1 MSKKSIY
8 KLKCKICGHEDGNL
22 VPHIE
27 SEHPEIS
34 LSDYM
39 AEHGGLDSVIHPA
52 LQEEAEKE
60 EVKVD
65 GKKITIAGVEFEKPE
80 TKAEHKQYIPK
91 ADPYYMLQNF
101 TSDVCHDIQEKKN
114 VFLTGHTGTGKTSLL
129 FQIAALI
136 GQPVIRVNL
145 KQQTTVSDFVGCWTV
160 KAGETVFSYGVLPR
174 AMKEGFWVILDE
186 VDYAEPS
193 ILCALNS
200 VLDRDNPSL
209 TLTEKDYE
217 VIMPHKNFRIFATA
231 NAAGQMSEYRHLY
244 QGTNLMNEA
253 FLRRWNVYK
262 VDYLPATQEETVIS
276 KHCARM
282 PAELIGRLVR
292 VANMARKGFT
302 EETLHCTFSTQT
314 LIDWAQMIVRHKNLK
329 AEAPIH
335 AASMTLFNKISR
347 EDAGTIEGMIRRVMG
362 RNE

>member
-1 MSKKSIY
+1 MSKEY
-8 KLKCKICGHEDGNL
+8 KLTCKICGHKEGNL

-34 LSDYM
+34 LAEYM
-39 AEHGGLDSVIHPA
+39 EQHGGLDSVIHPA

-65 GKKITIAGVEFEKPE
+65 GKEITIAGVKFTKPE
-80 TKAEHKQYIPK
+80 VKTEHKQYVPK
-91 ADPYYMLQNF
+91 ADPFYLLQSF
-101 TSDVCHDIQEKKN
+101 TSDVCNDIQERKN
-114 VFLTGHTGTGKTSLL
+114 VFLIGHTGTGKTSLITQL
-129 FQIAALI
+129 AALI

-160 KAGETVFSYGVLPR
+160 KAGETVFNYGVLPR

-200 VLDRDNPSL
+200 VLDRQSSL

-217 VIMPHKNFRIFATA
+217 VITPHANFRIFATA

-262 VDYLPATQEETVIS
+262 VDYLPADQEENVIS

-282 PAELIGRLVR
+282 PAELIQRLVR

-347 EDAGTIEGMIRRVMG
+347 EDAGTIEGMIKRVMG